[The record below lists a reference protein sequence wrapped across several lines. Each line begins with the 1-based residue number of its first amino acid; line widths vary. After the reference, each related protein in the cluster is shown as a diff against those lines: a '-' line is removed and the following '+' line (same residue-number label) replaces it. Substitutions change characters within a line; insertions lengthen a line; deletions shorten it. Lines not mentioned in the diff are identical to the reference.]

1 MEMTYK
7 GQVPKCPVAL
17 AGVSDWKTSGAAP
30 DSKTQRS
37 QAEIKKFGLQ
47 KHSRALSFYF
57 QTDALPNR
65 AICVPSGK
73 GSTILF
79 PLT

>member
-1 MEMTYK
+1 M
-7 GQVPKCPVAL
+7 AL
-17 AGVSDWKTSGAAP
+17 AGGSDWKTAGAAQIL
-30 DSKTQRS
+30 KLEGRS
-37 QAEIKKFGLQ
+37 QAEMKKFGMQ
-47 KHSRALSFYF
+47 KHHRALSFYF